1 MNPALRAVA
10 FGAATAAIIAST
22 GCDAA
27 PPAQSDR
34 ANSTQAAPLGSG
46 DLSYERIRELV
57 ANPDGYARARDL
69 ATLLPTLGPGSVPAV
84 KRALDDAAALEMGAT
99 EFELLMRYWAT
110 HAPADAGSYALAV
123 APRGYRVAAIY
134 AAVVP
139 WAIAN
144 PQEALE
150 TVAFWAREGGDGGA
164 AAETA
169 LVRGWYLSGKPGLED
184 YIRDLGAGISRQRAL
199 SAYAVAVIRKRGANA
214 IVEWVESLPEDRDDE
229 TYQREALRNVA
240 GALVPFDLAA
250 AKRFCDT
257 HCEGPGGSDL
267 RAEIAGRWALADAP
281 AALEWLGS
289 SPESQTRAFAI
300 RVTYASWGNRDRA
313 AAVRWMREKT
323 AGEPPA
329 WLEPAQP
336 IYARLLGKESPT
348 EGLAWAARLAAE
360 DERKF
365 ATIDIARYWRHRDE
379 VAAEAW
385 LAQSPLSPEILDK
398 IREPETELERRLRL
412 RPSTTR

>member
-1 MNPALRAVA
+1 MNPALRALA
-10 FGAATAAIIAST
+10 FGAATASIIALA

-27 PPAQSDR
+27 PPARSDR
-34 ANSTQAAPLGSG
+34 VDSTQAAPLGSG
-46 DLSYERIRELV
+46 DLSLERIRELV
-57 ANPDGYARARDL
+57 ADPDGYARARNL
-69 ATLLPTLGPGSVPAV
+69 GTLLPTLGPGSVPAV
-84 KRALDDAAALEMGAT
+84 KQALADAAALEMGAA
-99 EFELLMRYWAT
+99 EFELLMRYWAA
-110 HAPADAGSYALAV
+110 HAPADAGLYALAQ

-150 TVAFWAREGGDGGA
+150 TVAVWSREGGDGGA

-169 LVRGWYLSGKPGLED
+169 LVRGWYLSGKPGLEQ
-184 YIRDLGAGISRQRAL
+184 YMRGLGAGIPRQRAL
-199 SAYAVAVIRKRGANA
+199 SAYAVAVIRKRGVSA
-214 IVEWVESLPEDRDDE
+214 IVEWVESLPEDRGDE
-229 TYQREALRNVA
+229 TYQREAFRNVA
-240 GALVPFDLAA
+240 AALVPFDLAA
-250 AKRFCDT
+250 ATRFCDA
-257 HCEGPGGSDL
+257 HCDGPRGSDL
-267 RAEIAGRWALADAP
+267 RTEIAGRWALDDAP

-289 SPESQTRAFAI
+289 GPESQKLAFAI
-300 RVTYASWGNRDRA
+300 RVTYALWGNRDRA

-329 WLEPAQP
+329 WLEPAYP
-336 IYARLLGKESPT
+336 VYARLLGRESPT

-365 ATIDIARYWRHRDE
+365 ATIDIARYWRQRDE

-398 IREPETELERRLRL
+398 IREPETELERRHRL

>member
-1 MNPALRAVA
+1 MNPALRALAV
-10 FGAATAAIIAST
+10 GAATAAVIALN

-34 ANSTQAAPLGSG
+34 ADSTQAAPLGSG

-57 ANPDGYARARDL
+57 ADPDGFARAREL

-84 KRALDDAAALEMGAT
+84 KQALADAAALQMGAT
-99 EFELLMRYWAT
+99 EFELLMRYWAA
-110 HAPADAGSYALAV
+110 HAPADAGFYALAQ

-150 TVAFWAREGGDGGA
+150 TVAVLAREGGDGGA

-169 LVRGWYLSGKPGLED
+169 LVRGWYLSGKPGLEE
-184 YIRDLGAGISRQRAL
+184 YIRDLGAGFSRQRAL
-199 SAYAVAVIRKRGANA
+199 SAYAVAVIRKRGVSA
-214 IVEWVESLPEDRDDE
+214 IVEWVESLPEVRDDE
-229 TYQREALRNVA
+229 TYQREAFRSVA
-240 GALVPFDLAA
+240 AALVPVDLAA

-257 HCEGPGGSDL
+257 HCDGPHGSDL
-267 RAEIAGRWALADAP
+267 RSEIAGRWALDDAP
-281 AALEWLGS
+281 AALEWLRS
-289 SPESQTRAFAI
+289 NPESQKGAFAI
-300 RVTYASWGNRDRA
+300 RVTYALWGSRDRA

-329 WLEPAQP
+329 WLEPAYP
-336 IYARLLGKESPT
+336 IYARLLGRESPT

-365 ATIDIARYWRHRDE
+365 ATIDIARSWRHREE

-385 LAQSPLSPEILDK
+385 LAQSPLSPEILEK
-398 IREPETELERRLRL
+398 IREPETELERRHRL